1 MWYRTFQPAL
11 CYPPTPCSL
20 AANWVVIVIMRC
32 CTCSEGTG
40 LFPGGWSSV
49 SAWAVEGSRS
59 LSHLHSFYWVLFV
72 VFFNTRSVQM
82 LNENVDFLNLLN
94 PFIYT
99 LNRNKYLNILKPLMF
114 LCVVDELG

>member
-11 CYPPTPCSL
+11 CYPPTPRLL
-20 AANWVVIVIMRC
+20 AADWVVIVIMRC

-49 SAWAVEGSRS
+49 SVWAVEGSRS

-82 LNENVDFLNLLN
+82 LNENVDLLNLLN

-99 LNRNKYLNILKPLMF
+99 LNRNKYFKTFVMF

>member
-1 MWYRTFQPAL
+1 MRAPG
-11 CYPPTPCSL
+11 CSL
-20 AANWVVIVIMRC
+20 
-32 CTCSEGTG
+32 
-40 LFPGGWSSV
+40 LGGPLSV
-49 SAWAVEGSRS
+49 WAVEGSRS

-82 LNENVDFLNLLN
+82 LNEDVDLLNLLN